1 MLKQFAN
8 FISIILAS
16 IALISHILKLIYL
29 LFKPSFMSRI
39 KYFSEH
45 SPSKTDLAMYYILT
59 IGCCYYVLFNYF
71 K

>member
-1 MLKQFAN
+1 MKFYVQKIADYIRIQLV
-8 FISIILAS
+8 SL
-16 IALISHILKLIYL
+16 ALISHILKLIYL

-45 SPSKTDLAMYYILT
+45 TPSKTDLAMYYIL
-59 IGCCYYVLFNYF
+59 LNYF